1 MASIK
6 ECSVV
11 RTATRRR
18 LFGKLRKP
26 NERTARIFGQASD
39 AQQQQCRNGFINT
52 PKRASARIATANK
65 THTDPYI
72 LHWRRVRIQTVR
84 GVIKNYGHKM

>member
-11 RTATRRR
+11 RSAATHGCLENFANQTSAQRAFFVKRHTHAPAVAEWFYQHTKAR
-18 LFGKLRKP
+18 ALP
-26 NERTARIFGQASD
+26 PRT
-39 AQQQQCRNGFINT
+39 
-52 PKRASARIATANK
+52 K
-65 THTDPYI
+65 HTDTYI